1 MSFKSRRGSVSQE
14 RELCA
19 VNQSPDDFVERPTWV
34 RLWTHA
40 WWSTGP
46 GPSQRQ
52 AYIAEAICM
61 GCGIAVLVASFFVP
75 RLPMTIFRVG
85 AGFML
90 ACGYLLSLSIRIVD
104 KYELWP
110 GTEIS
115 LRAWRPVRMLRM
127 TVIDYTFV
135 LFVLLVF
142 FGLVFWLAG

>member
-34 RLWTHA
+34 KLWTHA

-52 AYIAEAICM
+52 AYIVEAICM

-75 RLPMTIFRVG
+75 PAHDDFSRWGGLY
-85 AGFML
+85 AGVRD
-90 ACGYLLSLSIRIVD
+90 ATR
-104 KYELWP
+104 
-110 GTEIS
+110 GTAQTS
-115 LRAWRPVRMLRM
+115 
-127 TVIDYTFV
+127 DV
-135 LFVLLVF
+135 LF
-142 FGLVFWLAG
+142 GC